1 VRVIKKR
8 LGIDIGGTYIKYA
21 ILDESDR
28 LIETREIKTQ
38 GLGKTFIKFLKIE
51 LAAILRKE
59 PGIES
64 IGIGIPGTVDPI
76 EGTIIDSPA
85 LGLHNINFIKE
96 LKTVFSQSV
105 HVENDVNAW
114 TMAEKEMGAAR
125 KNQSFV
131 MITIGT
137 GIGAGICYKGEIIRG
152 MDHQAGEVG
161 YFPIGL
167 GAYHAEVTNV
177 EFGHFEQLASASG
190 VSRRYHEKTNQS
202 LSTRVI
208 FEKAQAGDSQ
218 AMEIV
223 NETLDYLAL
232 GISNIVCLLQPE
244 KIVLGGGMMNAGPWM
259 IEALT
264 ERVKKLIPMRF
275 ELVLSTVGKWGG
287 AIGAAFIQ

>member
-1 VRVIKKR
+1 MKVIKKR

-21 ILDESDR
+21 ILDESCTV
-28 LIETREIKTQ
+28 IETGEIKTQ
-38 GLGKTFIKFLKIE
+38 GLGETFIEFLKSE
-51 LAAILRKE
+51 LSAILRQE
-59 PGIES
+59 PEIEN
-64 IGIGIPGTVDPI
+64 IGIGIPGTVDPVSGI
-76 EGTIIDSPA
+76 IIDSPA
-85 LGLHNINFIKE
+85 LGLHDFAFIKE
-96 LKTVFSQSV
+96 LKGVFSQNIQ
-105 HVENDVNAW
+105 VENDVNAW
-114 TMAEKEMGAAR
+114 TMAEKKTGAAR
-125 KNQSFV
+125 DNDSFV

-137 GIGAGICYKGEIIRG
+137 GIGAGIYYKGEIIRG
-152 MDHQAGEVG
+152 MDYQAGEIG

-167 GAYHAEVTNV
+167 GAYRAQISNV

-190 VSRRYHEKTNQS
+190 VSRRYQEKTNQS

-208 FEKAQAGDSQ
+208 FEKAQAGDSL

-244 KIVLGGGMMNAGPWM
+244 KIVLGGGMMNTGPWM
-259 IEALT
+259 VEALT

-287 AIGAAFIQ
+287 AVGAAFIQ